1 MEVLNLI
8 LSRKNFFLYL
18 HYESIHTGILNT
30 VLKAYNNFSKEY
42 FEKKKENAERYAQI
56 LVEYNVLLKALDKVL
71 KKISSTRKEILFLET
86 RLTDNGVKIKDV
98 IKDASTG

>member
-1 MEVLNLI
+1 MNE
-8 LSRKNFFLYL
+8 
-18 HYESIHTGILNT
+18 
-30 VLKAYNNFSKEY
+30 KEI
-42 FEKKKENAERYAQI
+42 KENAERYAQI

-86 RLTDNGVKIKDV
+86 RLTENGVKIKDV